1 MKISELCKAK
11 TTVSFEIFPMKDDE
25 NLEKNKTM
33 VDQLATLNP
42 DFISVTYGAL
52 GNTKGNTMEI
62 ANYIKNEK
70 KIEVLPHLTCINAKK
85 SEINEIFEYYK
96 NNNIENILALRGDA
110 PLGVEITN
118 FDYKYANELVTE
130 LKSKGNMDIG
140 AAFYPDGHFESNVTK
155 DLFNLKHKV
164 ECGTDFLMS
173 QMFFDNEAF
182 LEYREK
188 IRDLGIDIPVIA
200 GIIPVTN
207 INQVSK
213 IISLSNAK
221 LSRKFERLL
230 NKYQDNEVALRDA
243 GIFYA
248 TEQIC
253 DLFTAD
259 VDGVHIYTLNK
270 FDVTSKIVN
279 NIKNLV

>member
-1 MKISELCKAK
+1 MKISDLCKTK
-11 TTVSFEIFPMKDDE
+11 TTVSFEIFPMKDDLD
-25 NLEKNKTM
+25 LEKNKNN
-33 VDQLATLNP
+33 VDNLATLNP

-62 ANYIKNEK
+62 ANYIKNVK
-70 KIEVLPHLTCINAKK
+70 NIEVLPHLTCINAKAQ
-85 SEINEIFEYYK
+85 EIYEILDYYK

-110 PLGVEITN
+110 PKDTEVTN
-118 FDYKYANELVTE
+118 FDFKYANELVLE
-130 LKSKGNMDIG
+130 LKAKGNMNIG

-155 DLFNLKHKV
+155 DLFNLKNKV
-164 ECGTDFLMS
+164 ESGADFLIS

-182 LEYREK
+182 LDYRQK
-188 IRDLGIDIPVIA
+188 LRDLDINIPVIA

-207 INQVSK
+207 IAQVSK

-221 LSRKFERLL
+221 LSKKFERLL
-230 NKYQDNEVALRDA
+230 YKYQDNELALRDA

>member
-1 MKISELCKAK
+1 MKISDICKEK
-11 TTVSFEIFPMKDDE
+11 TTVSFEIFPMKDDVC
-25 NLEKNKTM
+25 LEKNKSLI
-33 VDQLATLNP
+33 DDLSTLTP

-85 SEINEIFEYYK
+85 DDINEIYEYYK
-96 NNNIENILALRGDA
+96 NHNIENILALRGDA
-110 PLGVEITN
+110 PVDIEITN
-118 FDYKYANELVTE
+118 FDYKYANELVSE
-130 LKSKGNMDIG
+130 LKSKGNMNIG

-155 DLFNLKHKV
+155 DLFNLKNKV
-164 ECGTDFLMS
+164 ECGSDFLIS

-182 LEYREK
+182 LDYREK
-188 IRDLGIDIPVIA
+188 LRALDIEIPVIA
-200 GIIPVTN
+200 GIIPVIN
-207 INQVSK
+207 INQVAK

-221 LSRKFERLL
+221 LSKKFERLL
-230 NKYQDNEVALRDA
+230 YKYQDNEVALRDA

-259 VDGVHIYTLNK
+259 VDGIHIYTLNK
-270 FDVTSKIVN
+270 FDVTHKITD
-279 NIKNLV
+279 NIKNLI